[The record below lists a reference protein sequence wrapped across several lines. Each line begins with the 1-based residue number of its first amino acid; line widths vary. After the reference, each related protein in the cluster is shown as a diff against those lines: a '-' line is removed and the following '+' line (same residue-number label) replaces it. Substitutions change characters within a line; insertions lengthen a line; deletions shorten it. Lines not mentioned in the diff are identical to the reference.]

1 MRTHARGYIVFCL
14 GQKKIVTATATN
26 FLGNYRNKCAIGH
39 HCDLLFS
46 TFQLNCCACH
56 LFLQSMC
63 RLPLSQ
69 TIDTLAQPKKNSNQM
84 RVLFSYFFN
93 FFFNFYLPKI
103 FFNSSRLKSGTYS
116 SFALSSSCENP
127 WLRPASKKA
136 STAISYSS

>member
-1 MRTHARGYIVFCL
+1 MYHTLYAHTQGDIFVCL

-56 LFLQSMC
+56 LFLRWMC

-93 FFFNFYLPKI
+93 FFQFLPSQNLLQ
-103 FFNSSRLKSGTYS
+103 FFKVEVGHVLLFCAVK
-116 SFALSSSCENP
+116 FL
-127 WLRPASKKA
+127 
-136 STAISYSS
+136 